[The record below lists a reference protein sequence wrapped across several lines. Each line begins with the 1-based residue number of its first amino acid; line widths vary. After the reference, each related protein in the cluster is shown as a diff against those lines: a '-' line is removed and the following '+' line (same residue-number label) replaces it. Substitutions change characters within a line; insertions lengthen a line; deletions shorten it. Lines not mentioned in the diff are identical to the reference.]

1 MGVSVGFGW
10 GVGGGVGVVTV
21 GRRWGVVL
29 DTLGCWQG
37 VGGVSV
43 GCRTFLR
50 SGDPILGFV
59 TIKKGLC
66 LKRCSLGRVSVGL
79 RWGVVPSGTL
89 IIQSDFAS
97 EAGQP
102 PPLN

>member
-50 SGDPILGFV
+50 SGDPILGF
-59 TIKKGLC
+59 KKRHVFPR
-66 LKRCSLGRVSVGL
+66 KRLM
-79 RWGVVPSGTL
+79 
-89 IIQSDFAS
+89 F
-97 EAGQP
+97 
-102 PPLN
+102 